1 MKKNCYDGYYD
12 ESNDLVESL
21 ESSDCSPNHAQNHA
35 QNHAPRPIPSGSN
48 SNGNDLLNCVCSVL
62 ADIQERQDNANTP
75 SNGCV
80 NDFCSMVN
88 NNPDTIP
95 VVLTTK
101 ENTALFGF
109 INLEDND
116 CEITVYF
123 RVNNVNEDTGC
134 VQLELLLPNEGRQI
148 APGNQCCV
156 RLNQICGAGPALTLE
171 RTGQCIVVDC
181 DCLCT
186 IQCLDPNVVMNGNGN
201 GGSATARRRRA
212 ATETE

>member
-1 MKKNCYDGYYD
+1 MSC
-12 ESNDLVESL
+12 
-21 ESSDCSPNHAQNHA
+21 
-35 QNHAPRPIPSGSN
+35 GSN
-48 SNGNDLLNCVCSVL
+48 SDGNGFLNCVCSVL
-62 ADIQERQDNANTP
+62 ADIKERQDNANTP

-88 NNPDTIP
+88 NNHDTIP

-101 ENTALFGF
+101 ANTALFGF

-134 VQLELLLPNEGRQI
+134 VQLELLLPSRQI
-148 APGNQCCV
+148 NTGNQCCV
-156 RLNQICGAGPALTLE
+156 PLREICGTGGDLTLE

-186 IQCLDPNVVMNGNGN
+186 VQCIDPNVVMNGNGN
-201 GGSATARRRRA
+201 GGIAPARRRRA